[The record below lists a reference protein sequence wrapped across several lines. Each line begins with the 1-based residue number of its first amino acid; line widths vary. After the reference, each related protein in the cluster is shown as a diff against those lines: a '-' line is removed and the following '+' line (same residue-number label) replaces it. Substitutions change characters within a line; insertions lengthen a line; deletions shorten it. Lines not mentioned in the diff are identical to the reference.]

1 MAVSGA
7 TPRFSPGLNA
17 LLRDRGVQVGSLILL
32 LIIWQV
38 FATLIGA
45 FGGHNIVP
53 GPLDTA
59 PEFFS
64 ILASGGFT
72 TPLIE
77 SISRTA
83 LGFVVAFIAG
93 TAIGIASA
101 QAPTFKILTAPSM
114 NVLLFAPTLVLIY
127 LGTSMI
133 GVSGGGYTTIGI
145 IAGLVVAPNVS
156 IYMRD
161 VMKDFDPDLAAMADS
176 YRVPTRQR
184 VLEVYIPYLIPPILA
199 AARIAFS
206 QSWKVVMLTE
216 VFGLPG
222 GLGFALRSAYT
233 MFDLDRM
240 MSFLVVFVVAL
251 LVIEQGI
258 RFAEH
263 RIVKWQ
269 S

>member
-1 MAVSGA
+1 MAVSA
-7 TPRFSPGLNA
+7 NQRRLSPGLEA
-17 LLRDRGVQVGSLILL
+17 GLRDRGVQIVSLIAL
-32 LIIWQV
+32 LILWQV
-38 FATLIGA
+38 FAKAIGA

-53 GPLDTA
+53 GPIETA

-64 ILASGGFT
+64 ILGSGGFT

-77 SISRTA
+77 SLSRTA
-83 LGFVVAFIAG
+83 IGFVVAFVAG

-133 GVSGGGYTTIGI
+133 GVGYTTIAI

-161 VMKDFDPDLAAMADS
+161 VMKDFDPELAAMADS

-251 LVIEQGI
+251 LVIEQGV
-258 RFAEH
+258 RFAER

-269 S
+269 N

>member
-1 MAVSGA
+1 V
-7 TPRFSPGLNA
+7 F
-17 LLRDRGVQVGSLILL
+17 GS
-32 LIIWQV
+32 
-38 FATLIGA
+38 A
-45 FGGHNIVP
+45 HIVP
-53 GPLDTA
+53 GPIQTA
-59 PEFFS
+59 PEFFD
-64 ILASGGFT
+64 IMQRGLFVQ
-72 TPLIE
+72 PLLE
-77 SISRTA
+77 TLSRTA
-83 LGFVVAFIAG
+83 VGFVVAFAAG
-93 TAIGIASA
+93 TAIGIATA

-127 LGTSMI
+127 MGTSMI
-133 GVSGGGYTTIGI
+133 GVGYGTIAV
-145 IAGLVVAPNVS
+145 IAGLAVAPNVS

-161 VMKDFDPDLAAMADS
+161 VMKDFDPDLASMADS

-206 QSWKVVMLTE
+206 QSWKIVMLTE
-216 VFGLPG
+216 VFGMPG
-222 GLGFALRSAYT
+222 GLGFAVRSAYT

-240 MSFLVVFVVAL
+240 MSFLIVFIVAL

-269 S
+269 H

>member
-1 MAVSGA
+1 MAVSAA
-7 TPRFSPGLNA
+7 TPRLSPWLSA
-17 LLRDRGVQVGSLILL
+17 ALRDRGVQLGSLVILL
-32 LIIWQV
+32 LLWQV
-38 FATLIGA
+38 FAKAIGA

-53 GPLDTA
+53 GPIETA

-64 ILASGGFT
+64 ILESGGFW

-77 SISRTA
+77 SVSRTA
-83 LGFVVAFIAG
+83 IGFVVAFVAG
-93 TAIGIASA
+93 TAIGIATA
-101 QAPTFKILTAPSM
+101 QTPTFRAFTAPSM

-133 GVSGGGYTTIGI
+133 GVSGGGYSTIAI

-161 VMKDFDPDLAAMADS
+161 VMKDFDPELAAMADS

-199 AARIAFS
+199 ATRIAFS

-222 GLGFALRSAYT
+222 GLGFAVKSAYT
-233 MFDLDRM
+233 VFDLDRM

-258 RFAEH
+258 RLLEH
-263 RIVKWQ
+263 RIVKWKA
-269 S
+269 